1 MSSGR
6 EYPSHPRV
14 GVGVIL
20 FRGASVLLI
29 RRGTPPRIGEWS
41 LPGGGQELGETV
53 EQTARREIAEETG
66 LGIAGPLTLV
76 DVVDAITR
84 DAAGRVRFHYT
95 LVDFA
100 GHAAAGEAVAGGDCA
115 AVAWTPLTTLAAVP
129 LWDRT
134 RAVIEKSASLLAIA

>member
-1 MSSGR
+1 
-6 EYPSHPRV
+6 
-14 GVGVIL
+14 VIL

-29 RRGTPPRIGEWS
+29 RRGTPPRAGEWS

-53 EQTARREIAEETG
+53 AETALRELAEETG
-66 LGIAGPLTLV
+66 LAPDGPLHLV
-76 DVVDAITR
+76 DVVDAIVR

-100 GHAAAGEAVAGGDCA
+100 AHAAPGEPVAGGDCA
-115 AVAWTPLTTLAAVP
+115 AVAWTPLSALDAVP

-134 RAVIEKSASLLAIA
+134 RGVITKAASMLRPGAV